1 MEWKGT
7 YEMVEWVRVK
17 DVRGNDAFDKCD
29 ILIFFFFTFLKLVVF
44 LYARGTGQPR
54 CITPLL
60 YI

>member
-29 ILIFFFFTFLKLVVF
+29 ILIFFFLHS
-44 LYARGTGQPR
+44 
-54 CITPLL
+54 
-60 YI
+60 